1 MTNEIAEYGM
11 IGLGTMGR
19 NLLYNMNDKG
29 YSVAGFDKKKSQVE
43 LLKKE
48 GKDKTIFATA
58 DLSEFINSLKKPR
71 VIILLVPAG
80 KIVDDV
86 IAELKPLLSKDDL
99 LMDCGNSHFTDT
111 DRRIKELAKSNLQF
125 MGVGVSGGEYGAR
138 NGPSIM
144 PGGSKEVYK
153 RVQKMLAS
161 ISAKVNNEPCVTWL
175 GPRSAGH
182 YVKMVHNGIEYGLM
196 QLIAESYHLL
206 KVMGNL
212 DNDEL
217 HTAFSNWNKGKLH
230 SYLIQITADIFSQ
243 KDDLTSA
250 YLVDMILDSAH
261 QKGTGAWTSED
272 AMKIQVPIPVID
284 SAVSTRDLS
293 AYKKE
298 RVLAGKKLKE
308 PSLTED
314 DKYQKEDL
322 IYLVEEAL
330 YFSMITTYAQGMVLL
345 QAASKEYQYDL
356 KLQDIASIWRGGCII
371 RASILDE
378 IHTAFSKQPTL
389 PNLLMD
395 DEFSKKLVTIQ
406 NSIRELIQIS
416 VTNGIP
422 VPAFMSSL
430 TYFDGYRSA
439 WLPANL
445 IQAQRDYFGAHTYE
459 RIDRDGTFHTN
470 WNQTKDE

>member
-29 YSVAGFDKKKSQVE
+29 YSVAGFDKNKSQVE

-58 DLSEFINSLKKPR
+58 DLSEFVKSLKTPR

-99 LMDCGNSHFTDT
+99 IMDCGNSHYIDT
-111 DRRIKELAKSNLQF
+111 DKRIKELAKSNLQF

-144 PGGSKEVYK
+144 PGGAKEVYA

-175 GPRSAGH
+175 GPGSAGH

-206 KVMGNL
+206 KVLGNL

-217 HTAFSNWNKGKLH
+217 HTVFSKWNNDKLH
-230 SYLIQITADIFSQ
+230 SYLIQITADIFTQ

-272 AMKIQVPIPVID
+272 AMKIQVPVPVID

-298 RVLAGKKLKE
+298 REAAAKKLGE
-308 PSLTED
+308 PYLPED
-314 DKYQKEDL
+314 DKYEKEDI

-330 YFSMITTYAQGMVLL
+330 YFSMIITYAQGMVLL
-345 QAASKEYQYDL
+345 QAASKEYEYDL
-356 KLQDIASIWRGGCII
+356 KLQRIASIWRGGCII
-371 RASILDE
+371 RASLLEE
-378 IHTAFSKQPTL
+378 IHTAFSNQPNL

-395 DEFSKKLVTIQ
+395 DEFSKKLVIMQ

-416 VTNGIP
+416 VRNGVP

-445 IQAQRDYFGAHTYE
+445 LQAQRDYFGAHTYE
-459 RIDRDGTFHTN
+459 RIDRAGTFHTN